1 MVSSSTYIK
10 EDDMLYSPEVVQ
22 NENNKA
28 IKGIKGFYSKI
39 HEEIAQLKHILL
51 DNDGGSEAR

>member
-22 NENNKA
+22 NENKKA
-28 IKGIKGFYSKI
+28 MSGIKGFYSKI

-51 DNDGGSEAR
+51 ENDGTV